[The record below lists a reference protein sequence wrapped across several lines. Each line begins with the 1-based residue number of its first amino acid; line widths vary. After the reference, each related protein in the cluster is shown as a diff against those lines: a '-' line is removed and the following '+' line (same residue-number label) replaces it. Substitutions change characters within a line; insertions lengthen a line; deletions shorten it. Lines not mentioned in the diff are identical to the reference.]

1 MEEEQSTPFASED
14 TALARAKGVG
24 RKALASGL
32 HFHRRRYPLSEC
44 SVLQGLVGYG
54 MRSYVVERRWGQV
67 GGGRG
72 AVRVL
77 AALPSPLNANS
88 HRRRAAE
95 AVGAACSARRGSSLI
110 LYSFFLFWCPL
121 PWRHCVAIGVPPTH
135 QPTPQSHAKE

>member
-1 MEEEQSTPFASED
+1 MEEEQSTPFVSDD

-24 RKALASGL
+24 RKALASGM

-54 MRSYVVERRWGQV
+54 MRSYVVERCWGQG

-95 AVGAACSARRGSSLI
+95 AVGAACSARRGSSLCRRVGRGHA
-110 LYSFFLFWCPL
+110 S
-121 PWRHCVAIGVPPTH
+121 WRWEAGGSSGSRC
-135 QPTPQSHAKE
+135 